1 MELLIKVKKDKTKL
15 VLKAEDKER
24 KAVISSSRLLR
35 DLFLKLDELLSDS
48 QKSSLERVKVEGT
61 GDCSQM
67 SLRIARAFR
76 KGFLISP

>member
-35 DLFLKLDELLSDS
+35 DLFLKLDELFSDS

-61 GDCSQM
+61 DDCSQM

-76 KGFLISP
+76 EGSLISP